1 MRQQILVRLCE
12 ADMQIACHGGVN
24 REIIGGKHPK
34 SPEVKY
40 WDQHYWQS
48 HIIGAISEYAVA
60 KLFGLEWHWERQPDK
75 YDVGTYQVRATENP
89 SNRLLVRKNDN
100 PTDQFIFCKVHQ
112 NRVLIEGW
120 TTGQRVID
128 NDDEIFNGTYV
139 MPDYL
144 LYPLSDLPDF
154 PQLLPA
160 GCELYKAPVKRLGT
174 IG

>member
-1 MRQQILVRLCE
+1 MRTPVRVILCK

-24 REIIGGKHPK
+24 REIIGGKRPK

-60 KLFGLEWHWERQPDK
+60 KLLGLEWHWERQPDK
-75 YDVGTYQVRATENP
+75 YDVGRYQVRATENP

-100 PTDQFIFCKVHQ
+100 PADQFIFAKVYE
-112 NRVLIEGW
+112 NRVLLEGW

-128 NDDEIFNGTYV
+128 HNEEIFNGTYV

-144 LYPLSDLPDF
+144 LYPIADLLDF
-154 PQLLPA
+154 PQTLPA
-160 GCELYKAPVKRLGT
+160 GCEMYQTPVKRLGT
-174 IG
+174 QS

>member
-12 ADMQIACHGGVN
+12 ADMHLACHGGVN
-24 REIIGGKHPK
+24 RQIKGGKHPK

-40 WDQHYWQS
+40 WDQHFWQS

-60 KLFGLEWHWERQPDK
+60 KLFGLEWQWEVRNDG

-89 SNRLLVRKNDN
+89 SNRLLVRQNDK
-100 PTDQFIFCKVHQ
+100 PSHQFIFAKVHE
-112 NRVLIEGW
+112 NRVLLEGW

-128 NDDEIFNGTYV
+128 NKDEIFKGTYV

-144 LYPLSDLPDF
+144 LYPMADLPDF
-154 PQLLPA
+154 PQVLPQ
-160 GCELYKAPVKRLGT
+160 GCEIYKAPVKRYG
-174 IG
+174 

>member
-1 MRQQILVRLCE
+1 MRTPVRVILCD

-24 REIIGGKHPK
+24 RQLKGGKHPK

-40 WDQHYWQS
+40 WDQHFWQS

-60 KLFGLEWHWERQPDK
+60 KLLGLEWQWEVRNDG

-100 PTDQFIFCKVHQ
+100 PADQFIFAKVYE
-112 NRVLIEGW
+112 NRVLLEGW

-128 NDDEIFNGTYV
+128 HNEEIFNGTYV

-144 LYPLSDLPDF
+144 LYPIADLPDF
-154 PQLLPA
+154 PQTLPA
-160 GCELYKAPVKRLGT
+160 GCEMFKPRTPGLGT
-174 IG
+174 VT

>member
-1 MRQQILVRLCE
+1 
-12 ADMQIACHGGVN
+12 
-24 REIIGGKHPK
+24 
-34 SPEVKY
+34 
-40 WDQHYWQS
+40 
-48 HIIGAISEYAVA
+48 
-60 KLFGLEWHWERQPDK
+60 
-75 YDVGTYQVRATENP
+75 
-89 SNRLLVRKNDN
+89 VRKNDN
-100 PTDQFIFCKVHQ
+100 PTDQFIFSRVHD

-128 NDDEIFNGTYV
+128 NDQEIFNGTYV

-144 LYPLSDLPDF
+144 LYPMSDLPDF